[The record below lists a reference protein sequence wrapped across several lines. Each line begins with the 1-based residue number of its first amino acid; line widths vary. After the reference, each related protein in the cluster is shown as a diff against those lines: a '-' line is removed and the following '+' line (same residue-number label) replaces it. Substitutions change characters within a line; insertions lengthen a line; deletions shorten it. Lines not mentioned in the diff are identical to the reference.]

1 MTAETTGQ
9 PTDGQPTADQPTDA
23 RAEEPTRRPRLGATD
38 LALIA
43 SFAALISAL
52 AYVGAIPVGG
62 AGVPITLQ
70 TFGVMLAG
78 CLLGPLRGFLSVLL
92 YLALGA
98 IGLPVF
104 AEHTSGLGTF
114 TQPSA
119 GYLLSFPVAALV
131 AGLLVTYLAGERGKT
146 RAAVV
151 FLCSIAGSILVI
163 HPAGIVG
170 LMLTLD
176 MSVAEAFRIDVLY
189 WVGDL
194 LKTTMVALIAA
205 EVHRELRRLGGIAPP
220 KEFVLVD
227 RAAIGLGSVFMRIN
241 AEVNWHRLFHELIDG
256 FDAKVLVK
264 RQKKALKTVGLEGV

>member
-1 MTAETTGQ
+1 MSTAATNT
-9 PTDGQPTADQPTDA
+9 PDNATTADAPA
-23 RAEEPTRRPRLGATD
+23 RSSRRLGTTD
-38 LALIA
+38 LALVA

-70 TFGVMLAG
+70 TLGVMLAG
-78 CLLGPLRGFLSVLL
+78 CLLGPTRGFLAVAL

-98 IGLPVF
+98 AGLPVF
-104 AEHTSGLGTF
+104 AEHSSGLGTF

-131 AGLLVTYLAGERGKT
+131 GGLMMKYVAGERGKS

-151 FLCSIAGSILVI
+151 FVCSLAGSVLVI

-176 MSVAEAFRIDVLY
+176 LSLAEAFKIDVIY
-189 WVGDL
+189 WAGDL
-194 LKTTMVALIAA
+194 LKTTVVALITA
-205 EVHRELRRLGGIAPP
+205 EVHRAFPRLLRTRG
-220 KEFVLVD
+220 
-227 RAAIGLGSVFMRIN
+227 
-241 AEVNWHRLFHELIDG
+241 
-256 FDAKVLVK
+256 
-264 RQKKALKTVGLEGV
+264 